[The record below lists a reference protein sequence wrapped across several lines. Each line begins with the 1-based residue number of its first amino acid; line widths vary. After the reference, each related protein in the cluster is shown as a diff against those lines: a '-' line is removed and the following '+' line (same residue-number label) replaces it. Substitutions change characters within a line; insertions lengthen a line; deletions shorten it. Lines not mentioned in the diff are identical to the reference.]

1 MPEKQ
6 RLDIQVD
13 PAVAS
18 GAYSNLAVIT
28 HSAEEFVVD
37 FAQTMP
43 GAPARVVSRVIMTPA
58 NAKRVLAAL
67 HDNIAKYEEALG
79 EIPLGRGTFVVPHGG
94 ASA

>member
-13 PAVAS
+13 PAVA
-18 GAYSNLAVIT
+18 GGTYSNLAVIT

-43 GAPARVVSRVIMTPA
+43 GAPARVVSRVIMTPV
-58 NAKRVLAAL
+58 NAKRFLAAL
-67 HDNIAKYEEALG
+67 KDNIAKYEGTFGEIALG
-79 EIPLGRGTFVVPHGG
+79 KGTFVVPHGG